1 VAHVINDRVKE
12 TSTSTGT
19 GTINLGGAV
28 SGFETFVAAIG
39 NSNTTYY
46 CIAHQS
52 EAEFEIGLGTVTDAS
67 PDTLARTSVIS
78 SSNSDSAVNFSAGTK
93 HVFCTLPASK
103 AFALDNSGNAS
114 TSGSVTGGSLIADN
128 ITIDS
133 NTISTTDSNGN
144 LNITPNGTG
153 KLIAS
158 TTPFFSN
165 FLGEFTASDDA
176 TLSTGSLFS
185 DTYDTYDIYVRKFIP
200 ATDDVNLR
208 MKLIKASDSSVIS
221 SNYHYYGATAG
232 TRPSDSAQTD
242 GRSAA
247 STTAGWAISG
257 QDEFSVGSESD
268 EGYTGLIRVY
278 NTRTS
283 GLAASCQVIFAC
295 YKSVDEYFTNFYL
308 SSNGSDWYTTAMSGV
323 QLNFTSGNIASGTI
337 RVFGIKME

>member
-1 VAHVINDRVKE
+1 
-12 TSTSTGT
+12 
-19 GTINLGGAV
+19 
-28 SGFETFVAAIG
+28 
-39 NSNTTYY
+39 
-46 CIAHQS
+46 
-52 EAEFEIGLGTVTDAS
+52 
-67 PDTLARTSVIS
+67 
-78 SSNSDSAVNFSAGTK
+78 
-93 HVFCTLPASK
+93 
-103 AFALDNSGNAS
+103 
-114 TSGSVTGGSLIADN
+114 
-128 ITIDS
+128 
-133 NTISTTDSNGN
+133 
-144 LNITPNGTG
+144 
-153 KLIAS
+153 
-158 TTPFFSN
+158 
-165 FLGEFTASDDA
+165 
-176 TLSTGSLFS
+176 
-185 DTYDTYDIYVRKFIP
+185 
-200 ATDDVNLR
+200 

>member
-1 VAHVINDRVKE
+1 MAHVINDRVKE

-221 SNYHYYGATAG
+221 SNYHYYGATSG
-232 TRPSDSAQTD
+232 TRSTDSAQTD

-247 STTAGWAISG
+247 PTTSGWAISG

-283 GLAASCQVIFAC
+283 GLAAASQVIFAC
-295 YKSVDEYFTNFYL
+295 YKSVDDYHTNFYL
-308 SSNGSDWYTTAMSGV
+308 SSNGSEWYTTAMSGV
-323 QLNFTSGNIASGTI
+323 QLNFTSGNIASGTM

>member
-19 GTINLGGAV
+19 GTINLAGAV
-28 SGFETFVAAIG
+28 SGFETFVAGIG

-158 TTPFFSN
+158 TTPCFSN
-165 FLGEFTASDDA
+165 FLGEFTASDDS

-208 MKLIKASDSSVIS
+208 MKLIRASDGSVLSSD
-221 SNYHYYGATAG
+221 YHYYSATGG
-232 TRPSDSAQTD
+232 TRSTDSAQVD

-247 STTAGWAISG
+247 STSSGWAISG

-268 EGYTGLIRVY
+268 EGYTGLIRVL

-283 GLAASCQVIFAC
+283 GLPSSCYVLYC
-295 YKSVDEYFTNFYL
+295 VYKSVDDYHSSFYL
-308 SSNGSDWYTTAMSGV
+308 NAQGSEFYTTAMSGV
-323 QLNFTSGNIASGTI
+323 QLNFTSGNIASGTM

>member
-1 VAHVINDRVKE
+1 MAHVINDRVKE

-19 GTINLGGAV
+19 GTINLDGAV

-208 MKLIKASDSSVIS
+208 MKLIKASDSSIIS
-221 SNYHYYGATAG
+221 SAYHYYGATSG
-232 TRPSDSAQTD
+232 TRGSDSAQTD

-295 YKSVDEYFTNFYL
+295 YKSVDEYHTNFYL
-308 SSNGSDWYTTAMSGV
+308 SSNGSEWYTTAMSGV

-337 RVFGIKME
+337 RAFGIKME